1 MRTRTRIQLHY
12 YNQQLAAKSFL
23 GSMLTT
29 ATLVSEVR
37 DVALLED
44 YQLSKLHNQTNEI
57 HTRAVP
63 NPIPTGCLT
72 GGVKYS
78 PAPSGRPAHRRLS
91 GERGAE
97 AGNMERK

>member
-1 MRTRTRIQLHY
+1 
-12 YNQQLAAKSFL
+12 
-23 GSMLTT
+23 MLTT

-44 YQLSKLHNQTNEI
+44 YQPSKLHNRTNEI

-72 GGVKYS
+72 DGVKYF
-78 PAPSGRPAHRRLS
+78 PAPSGRPAYRRRLS

-97 AGNMERK
+97 DGNVERK

>member
-1 MRTRTRIQLHY
+1 
-12 YNQQLAAKSFL
+12 
-23 GSMLTT
+23 MLTT

-37 DVALLED
+37 NVALLED
-44 YQLSKLHNQTNEI
+44 YQTSKLHNQTNEI

-78 PAPSGRPAHRRLS
+78 PAPSGRPAYRRLS
-91 GERGAE
+91 GERE
-97 AGNMERK
+97 AKDGNVERK